1 MVVTGRPH
9 VPSRV
14 PWGPFFP
21 SFLFQASYFPF
32 GTRAIGGALG
42 ASGPESHG
50 PAWARGF
57 SWRGSSS
64 NDAAH
69 APPAFVW
76 DPIVSLVV
84 TQSLLERQ
92 IPGHPWGTTVS
103 PTCSWQTWLV

>member
-1 MVVTGRPH
+1 MVVTGRPQ

-50 PAWARGF
+50 PAWVRGF

-92 IPGHPWGTTVS
+92 TPGHPWGTTVS
-103 PTCSWQTWLV
+103 PICSWQTWLV